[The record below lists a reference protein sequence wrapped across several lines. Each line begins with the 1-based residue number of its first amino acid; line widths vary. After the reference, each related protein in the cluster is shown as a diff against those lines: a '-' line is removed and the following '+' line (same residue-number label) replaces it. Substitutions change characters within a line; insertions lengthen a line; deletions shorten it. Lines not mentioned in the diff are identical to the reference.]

1 MSVDVLLRMATEADV
16 GAAMR
21 LVRTCI
27 DGMRRAG
34 IEQWDDV
41 YPDEAT
47 LRNDAR
53 TDTMHI
59 VEDASGI
66 YGMFVVNEYQ
76 DREYADVPWTLVDV
90 PIAVVHRLMVAPDHQ
105 HRGVARQLMRAAEA
119 RAVELGYGAIRL
131 DAFTQNPRAL
141 RLYADLGYRDAG
153 GIRLRKGF
161 FRCFEKS
168 LLAQRP

>member
-1 MSVDVLLRMATEADV
+1 MTVDVPLRMATDADV

-21 LVRTCI
+21 LVRACI

-53 TDTMHI
+53 ADTLYI
-59 VEDASGI
+59 VEDAAGV

-76 DREYADVPWTLVDV
+76 DREYADVPWTIVDV
-90 PIAVVHRLMVAPDHQ
+90 PIAVVHRLMVSPEHQ
-105 HRGVARQLMRAAEA
+105 HQGVARRLMQAAEA
-119 RAVELGYGAIRL
+119 RASELGYGAIRL

-153 GIRLRKGF
+153 GIRLRKGL
-161 FRCFEKS
+161 FRCFEKR
-168 LLAQRP
+168 LTEKRP